1 MNAIAGSIE
10 SSPFG
15 QIAQDLTFSPDNA
28 QDDSST
34 PSFSSVLAG
43 ALGEVNSLQND
54 AGAQEE
60 AFALGK
66 TSDIHSVM
74 IAAQKA
80 TVALD
85 MATEVRSK
93 LLDAYQQV
101 MQMQM

>member
-1 MNAIAGSIE
+1 MNAIASP
-10 SSPFG
+10 PFG
-15 QIAQDLTFSPDNA
+15 QITPDLTFTPGSA
-28 QDDSST
+28 QDGDSST

-54 AGAQEE
+54 ANSQAE
-60 AFALGK
+60 AFALGQ

-85 MATEVRSK
+85 LATEVRSK
-93 LLDAYQQV
+93 VLDAYQQV

>member
-1 MNAIAGSIE
+1 MNTIA

-15 QIAQDLTFSPDNA
+15 QIASDLSFSSAMPDA
-28 QDDSST
+28 QADTST
-34 PSFSSVLAG
+34 PPFSSVLTS
-43 ALGEVNSLQND
+43 ALEQVNSLQND
-54 AGAQEE
+54 ASGQAQ
-60 AFALGK
+60 AFALGQ

-85 MATEVRSK
+85 LATEVRSK
-93 LLDAYQQV
+93 VLEAYQQV